1 MLDQVFELF
10 AVPIGGHG
18 RETPSKINAGLPA
31 GDQVILGDVEAFEI
45 GPDGAAVVYL
55 ADQEIDQM
63 FELFATGLTDRDND
77 GVGDVCD
84 ACPDVPNPCPGTD
97 FNGDRLKSVP

>member
-1 MLDQVFELF
+1 MVFIPIVGLF
-10 AVPIGGHG
+10 AVPIGGFA
-18 RETPSKINAGLPA
+18 RETPTKLNGVLVP
-31 GDQVILGDVEAFEI
+31 GGGVEAFDI

-84 ACPDVPNPCPGTD
+84 ICPDLPNPCPGTD